1 MSNLLLYKAG
11 FEPAFFFK
19 NKKYKYK
26 RDKTVAVS
34 DIEYLSDMGGATRV
48 DVVSI
53 IETTG
58 VLGEFSVYV
67 HKGEESM
74 EKLVSGNSASFISK
88 LTLDRDYFEILFKQ
102 GVLEG
107 RKYKQTIFI
116 YSPRINIIEKINY
129 LKR

>member
-11 FEPAFFFK
+11 AEPAFFFK
-19 NKKYKYK
+19 NKKYEYK
-26 RDKTVAVS
+26 KDNTVSVS
-34 DIEYLSDMGGATRV
+34 DIQYLSDMNGASRV
-48 DVVSI
+48 NVVSI
-53 IETTG
+53 IETMG
-58 VLGEFSVYV
+58 VVREFSVYA

-74 EKLVSGNSASFISK
+74 EKLVSGNSVSFISK
-88 LTLDRDYFEILFKQ
+88 LTLDRDYLEILFKQ
-102 GVLEG
+102 GVSEG